1 MIFLEKEA
9 EQDESS
15 EYMEMSY
22 RMGIAEDKEKSIA
35 SQETLIPD
43 CSANS
48 CRLRINACCLSMG
61 SAFKISS

>member
-22 RMGIAEDKEKSIA
+22 RMGIAEDKEVPLPVFSFVCNIFGVKL
-35 SQETLIPD
+35 QQK
-43 CSANS
+43 
-48 CRLRINACCLSMG
+48 R
-61 SAFKISS
+61 